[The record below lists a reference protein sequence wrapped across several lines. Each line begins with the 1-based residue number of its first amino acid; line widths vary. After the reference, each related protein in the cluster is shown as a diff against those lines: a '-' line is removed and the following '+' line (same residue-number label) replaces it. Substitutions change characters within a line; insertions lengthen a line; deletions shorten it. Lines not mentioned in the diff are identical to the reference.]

1 MEKRQPMQRDQLM
14 VLMWTR
20 RDQLNDL
27 LNNRNLSASRRKMAQ
42 RLLWYI
48 NGTLE
53 HKISFRRLQ
62 EVYQTYKDLDLVPE
76 GYMYAALH
84 MHREAPLHIQ

>member
-1 MEKRQPMQRDQLM
+1 MI
-14 VLMWTR
+14 LMWTR
-20 RDQLNDL
+20 RDQLNDFL
-27 LNNRNLSASRRKMAQ
+27 STRNLSEYRRKGAL
-42 RLLWYI
+42 RLLWFI

-62 EVYQTYKDLDLVPE
+62 EVYQTYKHLDLVPE

-84 MHREAPLHIQ
+84 MHHKAPQHI